1 MDKLEEMLE
10 DLPITFN
17 VVEPRERGFLRT
29 LGSTVFALTAAGYY
43 LFRALDHIQRSE
55 LLDLAA
61 PRCGCGHPGGVPT
74 R

>member
-10 DLPITFN
+10 DLPITLE
-17 VVEPRERGFLRT
+17 EPRERGFLRT
-29 LGSTVFALTAAGYY
+29 LGSTVFALAAAGYY
-43 LFRALDHIQRSE
+43 LYKALDHIQRSE